1 MKIFPR
7 IPTKPGDQAIPGPA
21 WIESDVV
28 PRVGEYFIYHAP
40 HKGKAYEIPPEVYFR
55 IVSVA
60 YMRGDGNQM
69 EAALT
74 LKRARNSPTD
84 EIPD

>member
-7 IPTKPGDQAIPGPA
+7 VPSKPGDQPISGPA

-40 HKGKAYEIPPEVYFR
+40 HTGKAYDIPPEVFFR
-55 IVSVA
+55 IASVA
-60 YMRGDGNQM
+60 YMRGDKNQM

-74 LKRARNSPTD
+74 LKRARSPHPGK
-84 EIPD
+84 IPN